1 MKVRGGRALLNLPG
15 FESTGAI
22 VFEIQD
28 TRQEKPDNLYANEP
42 DYTFQLS
49 DCSRSI
55 SFALDFRSP
64 EAQENNLHKVD
75 TMIEV
80 LKAGRKALVAEQRLY
95 NKRTQKEN
103 DTME

>member
-1 MKVRGGRALLNLPG
+1 MKVRGKRALLNLPG

-28 TRQEKPDNLYANEP
+28 TRKTDPDSLYANEP

-55 SFALDFRSP
+55 SFAFDFRSP

-80 LKAGRKALVAEQRLY
+80 LKAGRRALVAEHALY
-95 NKRTQKEN
+95 NKRTQEK
-103 DTME
+103 

>member
-1 MKVRGGRALLNLPG
+1 MKVRGKRALLNLPG
-15 FESTGAI
+15 FESTAAI

-28 TRQEKPDNLYANEP
+28 TRQVKAGALYANEP

-55 SFALDFRSP
+55 NFELDFRSP
-64 EAQENNLHKVD
+64 EAQENNLYKVD

-80 LKAGRKALVAEQRLY
+80 LKAGRRALVAEHALY
-95 NKRTQKEN
+95 NKRTQEK
-103 DTME
+103 